1 MIWLIFIALL
11 VLSAATFLGGLCA
24 VAGKSED
31 DIERLKE
38 NRE

>member
-1 MIWLIFIALL
+1 MIWILFTALL

-31 DIERLKE
+31 EIERLKE
-38 NRE
+38 NRK

>member
-1 MIWLIFIALL
+1 MIWVVFITFMVLLAAL
-11 VLSAATFLGGLCA
+11 FLGGLCA

-31 DIERLKE
+31 EIERLKE